1 MLAKRFCSILPD
13 MNLEESLEATKIYS
27 LEGLIS
33 KDNPLITT
41 RPYRAPHYTVTKT
54 ALIGGG
60 KIPKPRRN

>member
-1 MLAKRFCSILPD
+1 

>member
-13 MNLEESLEATKIYS
+13 MNLEEALEVTKIYS
-27 LEGLIS
+27 LEGLIP
-33 KDNPLITT
+33 KNNPLMTT
-41 RPYRAPHYTVTKT
+41 RPYRTPHYTVTKT